1 MRRGAVDSEKL
12 IAVRQRL
19 LRECAPG
26 VSLDLKAVYTD
37 ARATKAALELAV
49 RMAPDLN
56 ARCSILAPIVVPRRM
71 PIEQPPVSPDHVRQ
85 QIISALAG
93 VAAENEIRV
102 QLCVCR
108 DGCECLRELLPPGSL
123 VFVGGRSSWPG
134 SRDRRLERSLRAM
147 GHDVVFVKQTGRRD
161 A

>member
-1 MRRGAVDSEKL
+1 VDSEKL
-12 IAVRQRL
+12 MAARQHR

-26 VSLDLKAVYTD
+26 AALEVKVIFTD
-37 ARATKAALELAV
+37 ALATKAAMQRAG
-49 RMAPDLN
+49 RIARDLN
-56 ARCSILAPIVVPRRM
+56 ARFCILAPIVVPHRI

-85 QIISALAG
+85 QILLVLAG
-93 VAAENEIRV
+93 VTSENGIRV
-102 QLCVCR
+102 QLCLCR
-108 DGCECLRELLPPGSL
+108 NDYECLKELLPPGSL

-147 GHDVVFVKQTGRRD
+147 GHDVVFVMQTRRRD